1 MGNLPVIQEVGTSF
15 QALGDHALGQ
25 PDKARER
32 WDNYYKESV
41 LGSLATVATERRKGN
56 SEKAGKYL
64 RGFGRAAGKALF
76 GGGLLR
82 DVPGFHELATC
93 GESFGYVIGEG
104 DVETARESWKTYLE
118 SSVIGAGIGM
128 LAARKAGD
136 LETAERRKQ
145 GFIRAGARF
154 GVLGLSVAAAVATG
168 GIAASYGVVVSA
180 VAGAVV
186 GGGIGAA
193 STAAT
198 QIIDNGEVDL
208 GAVIGNGLFGG
219 ALIAGN
225 SLSVVT
231 SNVWANNAAG
241 TYPRGPTVPVE
252 ETDEETIQEKVKG
265 TSDFEVNL
273 FGSCELLLRSYM
285 IFYIEFQSSH
295 CMTQMIEA
303 GLIDSAHDVANRL
316 SILDERSTRF
326 SIYPDQ

>member
-1 MGNLPVIQEVGTSF
+1 MGNLPVIHEVGTGF

-25 PDKARER
+25 PEKARER

-41 LGSLATVATERRKGN
+41 LGSLAIVATERRKGN
-56 SEKAGKYL
+56 NAKAGKYL

-76 GGGLLR
+76 GGGLFR

-93 GESFGYVIGEG
+93 GESLGCVIGEG
-104 DVETARESWKTYLE
+104 DVEAARESWKTYLE
-118 SSVIGAGIGM
+118 SSVIGAGISM
-128 LAARKAGD
+128 LAAKKNGD
-136 LETAERRKQ
+136 LETAERLKH

-168 GIAASYGVVVSA
+168 GIAASYGIVASA

-186 GGGIGAA
+186 GGGIGVA

-198 QIIDNGEVDL
+198 QIIDNGDVDL

-241 TYPRGPTVPVE
+241 TYPRGTTVPVE
-252 ETDEETIQEKVKG
+252 ETDEETIKEKVEG
-265 TSDFEVNL
+265 TCDVKVNL
-273 FGSCELLLRSYM
+273 FGSCELHFWRN
-285 IFYIEFQSSH
+285 
-295 CMTQMIEA
+295 
-303 GLIDSAHDVANRL
+303 DV
-316 SILDERSTRF
+316 
-326 SIYPDQ
+326 